1 MARIKAVL
9 NERRLAY
16 EGALKL
22 AELQMAA
29 AKERVVDE
37 ADQAVMEF
45 QRMQQEEER
54 PKAKVYRAQR
64 RNLAN
69 GLKIEPRETR
79 LGSEPKT
86 T

>member
-16 EGALKL
+16 EGAIKL
-22 AELQMAA
+22 AEHQMAA

-45 QRMQQEEER
+45 QRIQQEEER
-54 PKAKVYRAQR
+54 PKARVYRAQR

-69 GLKIEPRETR
+69 GKKLDRMEALLGPEP
-79 LGSEPKT
+79 
-86 T
+86 

>member
-1 MARIKAVL
+1 MAHIKAVL

-16 EGALKL
+16 EGAVKL
-22 AELQMAA
+22 AEQQMAA
-29 AKERVVDE
+29 AKERIVEE

-45 QRMQQEEER
+45 QRIQQEEER
-54 PKAKVYRAQR
+54 PKARIYRAQR

-69 GLKIEPRETR
+69 GQKLETA
-79 LGSEPKT
+79 T

>member
-16 EGALKL
+16 EGAVKL
-22 AELQMAA
+22 AEHQLTAA
-29 AKERVVDE
+29 REHIVDE

-54 PKAKVYRAQR
+54 PKARVYRAQR
-64 RNLAN
+64 RDLAN
-69 GLKIEPRETR
+69 GTKRER
-79 LGSEPKT
+79 RGAPLGSEPT
-86 T
+86 TA

>member
-1 MARIKAVL
+1 MGRIKAVL

-16 EGALKL
+16 EGAVKL
-22 AELQMAA
+22 AKLQMAA

-45 QRMQQEEER
+45 QRKQQEEER
-54 PKAKVYRAQR
+54 LEANV
-64 RNLAN
+64 AN
-69 GLKIEPRETR
+69 GQARTG
-79 LGSEPKT
+79 LGSEPDT